1 MPSPFRGAPSCRL
14 VLGRWGP
21 SERPAEIKVLDL
33 MSSRLLTEAG
43 PILGQTRKKW
53 LLAYGATHL
62 PALPG
67 GPSLPHSQAHRPTSS
82 SRSVLSG
89 PGPSLTVMKTLLEQ
103 CSWLLRGRG
112 VRDPF

>member
-1 MPSPFRGAPSCRL
+1 MASSFRRAPSCRL
-14 VLGRWGP
+14 VLGRWSP
-21 SERPAEIKVLDL
+21 SERPAEIKVLD
-33 MSSRLLTEAG
+33 LTEAG

-53 LLAYGATHL
+53 MLASGATHL

-67 GPSLPHSQAHRPTSS
+67 GPSLPHSQAHCPTSS

-89 PGPSLTVMKTLLEQ
+89 PGPSLTVMKSLLEQ
-103 CSWLLRGRG
+103 CSWLLQGRG